1 MWLDEVRDETSNV
14 LIRSFVFNRLLY
26 LIESSDS
33 LEGRSL
39 LLTLAVPRNESF
51 ASLKDFGTWR
61 EIQTGPEPRPDKLAR
76 KRREEK
82 KKNPSL
88 RSQTLE
94 IRNLFDSH
102 PRIYPRISPDYRR
115 PPPYCLPQWYF
126 GFKQGISIVCLIDWG
141 GIVLLTQRSHICH
154 PLCRS

>member
-61 EIQTGPEPRPDKLAR
+61 EIPSPDPINWLEKGG
-76 KRREEK
+76 RR

-88 RSQTLE
+88 RSRTLE

>member
-82 KKNPSL
+82 KKIPLFAPEPSKFGICSTVILEYIPEYL
-88 RSQTLE
+88 RIIEGHHHIVSL
-94 IRNLFDSH
+94 
-102 PRIYPRISPDYRR
+102 
-115 PPPYCLPQWYF
+115 QWYF

>member
-61 EIQTGPEPRPDKLAR
+61 EIQTGPEPRP
-76 KRREEK
+76 
-82 KKNPSL
+82 L
-88 RSQTLE
+88 RSRTLE

-154 PLCRS
+154 PFAEVKRLEKRISRVINVRR